1 MENTYIP
8 EEGVAEVYLEEACV
22 DTTDAAPEIKAEDR
36 VEEIWNNPE
45 GGSLLGAGLTL
56 ELRTIKTAMIMAP
69 CHRIPLSSEGMLLE
83 HYNMPLAAELEV
95 VLSADDRDI
104 VRERFK
110 LPTDRCQEIL
120 DAHRELAKMS
130 PEFLT
135 DSRLRDT
142 AMSVYFP
149 DLCDEYDFWYRI
161 SVDEQGVLWFAL
173 HIGPSNHQN
182 IKKRIEGIIQL

>member
-120 DAHRELAKMS
+120 DAHRELANE
-130 PEFLT
+130 PGIL
-135 DSRLRDT
+135 DR
-142 AMSVYFP
+142 FP
-149 DLCDEYDFWYRI
+149 PARHGYVGLF
-161 SVDEQGVLWFAL
+161 S
-173 HIGPSNHQN
+173 
-182 IKKRIEGIIQL
+182 

>member
-1 MENTYIP
+1 M
-8 EEGVAEVYLEEACV
+8 
-22 DTTDAAPEIKAEDR
+22 
-36 VEEIWNNPE
+36 
-45 GGSLLGAGLTL
+45 
-56 ELRTIKTAMIMAP
+56 
-69 CHRIPLSSEGMLLE
+69 
-83 HYNMPLAAELEV
+83 
-95 VLSADDRDI
+95 
-104 VRERFK
+104 
-110 LPTDRCQEIL
+110 
-120 DAHRELAKMS
+120 
-130 PEFLT
+130 T